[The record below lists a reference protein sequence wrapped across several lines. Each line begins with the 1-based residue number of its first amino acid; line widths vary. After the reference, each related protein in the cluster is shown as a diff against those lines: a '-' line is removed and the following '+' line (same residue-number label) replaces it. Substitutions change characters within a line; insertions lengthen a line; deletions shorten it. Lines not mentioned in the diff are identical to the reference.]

1 MRLANGNIVEPYARL
16 GWAQEL
22 GADNAVYTNGIRHVT
37 RSRGG
42 FAEARVG
49 VGALLGKRHAL
60 YADYEYAKGAR
71 FEAPWTL
78 QLGYR
83 YSW

>member
-1 MRLANGNIVEPYARL
+1 M
-16 GWAQEL
+16 
-22 GADNAVYTNGIRHVT
+22 
-37 RSRGG
+37 
-42 FAEARVG
+42 G

>member
-1 MRLANGNIVEPYARL
+1 M

-22 GADNAVYTNGIRHVT
+22 GPITLVYTNGIRHVT
-37 RSRGG
+37 RSR
-42 FAEARVG
+42 ADSPKARVG
-49 VGALLGKRHAL
+49 WAPCWSKRHAL
-60 YADYEYAKGAR
+60 YADYEGTPRGAR